1 MGNRYRKDQEIKREN
16 YMKTK
21 QKKSLLLFVIGVIA
35 FTVCLVFGAYT
46 AQAKTV
52 TIIDPEDMKNINWS
66 NAGFGPGNTYK
77 LGADMTL
84 GENDDSTVVLTKGN
98 FVIDFNGHTLQNA
111 TQNLTVIHVA
121 GANVTLM
128 DSKVSSDRASVRS
141 YGAGAVQI
149 TSGSLKI
156 INGNY
161 LGAST
166 GYNNP
171 SALHVGGGTCVVD
184 GGYFYG
190 EHIGANC
197 SYEGKLYINGGT
209 FQTGYMFALGDATGG
224 GTIKISKA
232 NFISG
237 TTTYGGQFSLGAYT
251 GQNYYD
257 FSTWLAPGSSFSPA
271 FQTGYWNMQSS
282 LTAYPTM
289 SNFYA
294 VSYNTP
300 TLTVTST
307 VKAPPKT
314 AIKAIKPGRK
324 QLKVAWKKK
333 RCSGYQIQLATNKK
347 FTKNLKTITVNGAGK
362 TARTVKKLK
371 ANKKYYVRVRTY
383 KNFNGTQLYSKWS
396 KVKAKSTK

>member
-1 MGNRYRKDQEIKREN
+1 MIKLC
-16 YMKTK
+16 K
-21 QKKSLLLFVIGVIA
+21 QKRYLKFIMLLAVSVIGFMLCFSAHNAV
-35 FTVCLVFGAYT
+35 TAY
-46 AQAKTV
+46 AKTV

-66 NAGFGPGNTYK
+66 NAGFGPGNTYV

-98 FVIDFNGHTLQNA
+98 FVIDLNGHTLQNA

-121 GANVTLM
+121 GANVVLK
-128 DSKVSSDRASVRS
+128 DSKASNSKPSIRS

-149 TSGSLKI
+149 TSGYLQI
-156 INGNY
+156 VNGNY
-161 LGAST
+161 IGAST

-171 SALHVGGGTCVVD
+171 SALHVGGGTCVVN
-184 GGYFYG
+184 GGFFYG

-197 SYEGKLYINGGT
+197 SYQGKLFINGGT

-224 GTIKISKA
+224 GTIKISRA

-257 FSTWLAPGSSFSPA
+257 FNTWLASGSSFSPA

-289 SNFYA
+289 SNYYA
-294 VSYNTP
+294 VAYNTP
-300 TLTVTST
+300 TLSVTSS
-307 VKAPPKT
+307 VKAPAKT
-314 AIKAIKPGRK
+314 SIKNIKAGKK
-324 QLKVAWKKK
+324 QLKIAWKKK
-333 RCSGYQIQLATNKK
+333 TGNVTGYQIQLATNKK
-347 FTKNLKTITVNGAGK
+347 FTKNVKTVTVSGKNK
-362 TARTVKKLK
+362 TAKTVKKLK

-383 KNFNGTQLYSKWS
+383 RAFNGTNLFSKWS
-396 KVKAKSTK
+396 AVKSKKTK